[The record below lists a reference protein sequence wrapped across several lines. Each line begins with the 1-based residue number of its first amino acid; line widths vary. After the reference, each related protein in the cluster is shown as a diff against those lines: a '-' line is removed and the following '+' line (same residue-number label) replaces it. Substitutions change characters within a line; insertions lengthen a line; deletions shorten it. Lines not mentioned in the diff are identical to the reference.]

1 MGSVKKMKWL
11 YPGMRVKRWVAL
23 LVLGVFAIAAG
34 LILTWNTP
42 LFSLYEEKVFALV
55 EFSGLHPLLWAVLFI
70 VLGAF
75 FLIVAI
81 RNGLRSVVGAI
92 RPSDVPNLVEHV
104 YKTRNLEKGLH
115 IVTIGGGT
123 GLATMLRG
131 LKEYSSNIT
140 AIVTV
145 ADDGGSSGRIR
156 DDLGI
161 LPPGDIR
168 NTLIALADTEPL
180 METLFQYRFDWGDGL
195 KGHSF
200 GNLFIAAMTDITG
213 DFEESIR
220 AFSKVLAV
228 RGKVLPSTL
237 EPVRLGA
244 VYSDGS
250 TMMGESSLPQK
261 NRRIDRVFLEPA
273 SARAL
278 PEAIQAILHADV
290 VVVGPGSL
298 YTSIIPNFLIPGFAD
313 ALAETTALRIFV
325 CNVMTQSGET
335 DGYTASDHMK
345 GLLAHVGPQSL
356 FDYIVVNKGM
366 ISAVQTR
373 MYAREGAHPVS
384 IDLEGLKRLN
394 VQVHQSD
401 LLDRMDLVRHD
412 SNKLAAE
419 IMLLASAHGKPKNGQ
434 RAM

>member
-1 MGSVKKMKWL
+1 MHKMKWL
-11 YPGMRVKRWVAL
+11 YPGMRVKRWLAL
-23 LVLGVFAIAAG
+23 LVLGVFAIATG
-34 LILTWNTP
+34 LILIWTAP
-42 LFSLYEEKVFALV
+42 FCLRCEERILAWVEAL
-55 EFSGLHPLLWAVLFI
+55 ELHPLMFGGLLIILGGLF
-70 VLGAF
+70 LA
-75 FLIVAI
+75 VAI
-81 RNGLRSVVGAI
+81 RNGIRSVVGAI
-92 RPSDVPNLVEHV
+92 RPSDVPNLVDHV
-104 YKTRNLEKGLH
+104 YKTRNLQKGLH

-180 METLFQYRFDWGDGL
+180 MENLFQYRFDWGEGL

-237 EPVRLGA
+237 EAVRLGA
-244 VYSDGS
+244 VYGDGS

-261 NRRIDRVFLEPA
+261 NKQIKGVFLEPA
-273 SARAL
+273 NARAL

-298 YTSIIPNFLIPGFAD
+298 YTSIIPNLLIPGFVD

-325 CNVMTQSGET
+325 CNVMTQPGET
-335 DGYTASDHMK
+335 DGYTASDHVN
-345 GLLAHVGPQSL
+345 GLLSHVGTQSIL
-356 FDYIVVNKGM
+356 DCVVVNKAT
-366 ISAVQTR
+366 ISVAQTKK
-373 MYAREGAHPVS
+373 YAREGAHPVPV
-384 IDLEGLKRLN
+384 DLGGLEELGF
-394 VQVHQSD
+394 QVHQGD

-412 SNKLAAE
+412 SRKLAAE
-419 IMLLASAHGKPKNGQ
+419 IMLLASAHGKHKNGE